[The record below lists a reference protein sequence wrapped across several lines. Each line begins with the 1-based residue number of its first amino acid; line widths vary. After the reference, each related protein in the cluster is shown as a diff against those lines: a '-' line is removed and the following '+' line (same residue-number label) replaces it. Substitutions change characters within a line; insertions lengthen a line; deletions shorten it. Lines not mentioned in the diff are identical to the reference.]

1 MSYLSDTCRPER
13 WKEAHMSVFGS
24 FGCQIASGSFV
35 SWLVTH
41 VIDDFGTLFAEIG
54 IDLMPEA
61 LDIIGY
67 RSEDNC
73 CDVGE
78 NPC

>member
-1 MSYLSDTCRPER
+1 MILDRFVYLLR
-13 WKEAHMSVFGS
+13 
-24 FGCQIASGSFV
+24 
-35 SWLVTH
+35 
-41 VIDDFGTLFAEIG
+41 IG

-67 RSEDNC
+67 RLEDNC

-78 NPC
+78 YTC